1 MTEEAAPERG
11 LKTLLFLILQIGRA
25 DGAGNVVLTEAA
37 RQEKSRS
44 VRKEVF
50 GETPKTA
57 GDQPSLKLRPG
68 KRPRSRTEL
77 NRQQQALDFL

>member
-44 VRKEVF
+44 VRERV
-50 GETPKTA
+50 
-57 GDQPSLKLRPG
+57 S
-68 KRPRSRTEL
+68 PRKVT
-77 NRQQQALDFL
+77 N